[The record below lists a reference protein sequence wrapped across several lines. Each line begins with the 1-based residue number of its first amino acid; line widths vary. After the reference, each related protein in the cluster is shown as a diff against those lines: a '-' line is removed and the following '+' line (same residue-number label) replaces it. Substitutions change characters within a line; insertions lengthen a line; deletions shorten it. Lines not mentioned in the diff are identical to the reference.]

1 MNAYKVL
8 NKQEFVENNFSI
20 VPIRFEDRMAI
31 MKWRNEQ
38 LYHLRQQKP
47 LTSKDQDNYFNAV
60 VSKLFEQEQPNQLLF
75 SFLENGIC
83 IGYGGLVHVNWVDKN
98 AEISFIMDTK
108 LEAKRFSEIWTAY
121 LNLLEQIAFTEL
133 KFHKIY
139 TYAFDLRPHLYEVLI
154 KNNFTVEA
162 RLKEHCLFDEEFID
176 VVFHSKINRNVVL
189 RDATEGDIHK
199 TFEWANDVVIRR
211 YSVNKDVIKYEDH
224 LVWFINKIK
233 SDKCLYL
240 IAEMDNIPIGSI
252 RFDINESSALISYLL
267 DIKFHGKGLGR
278 ALLFEGVKK
287 LIQTSSI
294 KKISGMVFKDNI
306 ASMKSFSHLGYN
318 KIDNGENFVTFEKN
332 VEL

>member
-8 NKQEFVENNFSI
+8 NKQEFVKDYFSI
-20 VPIRFEDRMAI
+20 VPIRFEDRMDI

-47 LTSKDQDNYFNAV
+47 LTSEDQDKYFTTV
-60 VSKLFEQEQPNQLLF
+60 VSKLFEQEQPSQILF
-75 SFLENGIC
+75 SFLENGVC
-83 IGYGGLVHVNWVDKN
+83 IGYGGLVHINWTDKN

-108 LEAKRFSEIWTAY
+108 LETKRFDEIWTTY

-139 TYAFDLRPHLYEVLI
+139 TYAFDLRPHLYDVLVKI
-154 KNNFTVEA
+154 NFTEEA
-162 RLKEHCLFDEEFID
+162 RLKEHSLLNEEFID

-189 RDATEGDIHK
+189 RDATEEDKDK
-199 TFEWANDVVIRR
+199 TFEWANDAAIRR
-211 YSVNKDVIKYEDH
+211 YSVNKDIIKYEDH
-224 LVWFINKIK
+224 LAWFISKIK

-240 IAEMDNIPIGSI
+240 IAEMDNITIGSI
-252 RFDINESSALISYLL
+252 RFDINESGALISYLL
-267 DIKFHGKGLGR
+267 DIKYHGKGLGR
-278 ALLFEGVKK
+278 ILLFEGVKI
-287 LIQTSSI
+287 LLQNNSI

-306 ASMKSFSHLGYN
+306 ASMKAFSHLGYN
-318 KIDNGENFVTFEKN
+318 KIDNGENFVTFEQN